1 MLYCADVRD
10 ECLCDQEREAE
21 KEALRQAVAELEAIQ
36 AANKRERNKAAEARL
51 LAAMQREAE
60 EKEARKRRWM

>member
-1 MLYCADVRD
+1 M
-10 ECLCDQEREAE
+10 
-21 KEALRQAVAELEAIQ
+21 RQAVAELESIQ
-36 AANKRERNKAAEARL
+36 AANKTERNKAAEARL